1 MSQTKSRTYCQLLEI
16 PCLQGNVVAFAL
28 LMTPFATN
36 PLIYV
41 ASDPNYR
48 RCPQIDA
55 ATISFRESSIR
66 EPKESLAPLV
76 LQVVKYFRAY
86 RDCLCQPLRR
96 NSMAEVDILLATELL
111 ILSSIQPT
119 PGLDNPDG
127 PPKCETL
134 SGGARP
140 PHPGHRHE
148 QPPPGSFQ
156 SHLQDP
162 HNLLLVCLS
171 LF

>member
-1 MSQTKSRTYCQLLEI
+1 MEI
-16 PCLQGNVVAFAL
+16 LCIQGNVVAFAL

-55 ATISFRESSIR
+55 ATISFRESSIK
-66 EPKESLAPLV
+66 EPTEPLAPLV

-96 NSMAEVDILLATELL
+96 NSMAEVDILLATELQFNPTHPRAG
-111 ILSSIQPT
+111 QP
-119 PGLDNPDG
+119 
-127 PPKCETL
+127 
-134 SGGARP
+134 RP
-140 PHPGHRHE
+140 PSE
-148 QPPPGSFQ
+148 
-156 SHLQDP
+156 
-162 HNLLLVCLS
+162 V
-171 LF
+171 